1 MKFQRL
7 LGGTMVLD
15 RQVLNKK
22 FFILAFLIIM
32 TNLIFFFLNVLTC
45 EKLITEKF
53 PDKYSMLLIENMN
66 LKRSMEMNS
75 EIQDIQRSIIN
86 EQQQYLEYYNV
97 LFINKSLEN
106 VYRMEE
112 QKEFFDE
119 ELEREIKNIKMKIE
133 KEKKCQKNLLT
144 TEQLKPNVGVGGS

>member
-1 MKFQRL
+1 
-7 LGGTMVLD
+7 MVLD

-32 TNLIFFFLNVLTC
+32 TNLVFFFLNVLTC

-53 PDKYSMLLIENMN
+53 PDKYSMVLMENMN
-66 LKRSMEMNS
+66 LKRSSEMNS
-75 EIQDIQRSIIN
+75 EIQDIQRSIIS
-86 EQQQYLEYYNV
+86 EQQQYLEYYNA

-144 TEQLKPNVGVGGS
+144 TEQLKSNVGVGGS